1 MLSTRSLG
9 RSTPQATARQ
19 LLPITWPMRHERT
32 ILYQRCLELMQI
44 TAELIEQLPAGF
56 AFLTEQLRKSSS
68 SVARNYGEGYYQ
80 RSRAQQ
86 RKYFDIASHSARE
99 TSMSFDTAQCFR
111 IGDSTTIARG
121 KQVALELVKMLSKFR
136 HG

>member
-1 MLSTRSLG
+1 
-9 RSTPQATARQ
+9 
-19 LLPITWPMRHERT
+19 MRHEKT
-32 ILYQRCLELMQI
+32 VIYQRCLELMKI
-44 TAELIEQLPAGF
+44 AAELIEQLPSGF
-56 AFLTEQLRKSSS
+56 TFLVDQLRRSTS

-99 TSMSFDTAQCFR
+99 SSMSFDTAMCFG
-111 IGDSTTIARG
+111 IGNRETIARG
-121 KQVALELVKMLSKFR
+121 KQVTLELVKMLAKFH

>member
-1 MLSTRSLG
+1 M
-9 RSTPQATARQ
+9 
-19 LLPITWPMRHERT
+19 E
-32 ILYQRCLELMQI
+32 I
-44 TAELIEQLPAGF
+44 TAELIEQFPSGF
-56 AFLTEQLRKSSS
+56 AFLVDQLRPSSS

-99 TSMSFDTAQCFR
+99 SSMSFDTARCFR
-111 IGDSTTIARG
+111 IGISTTIARG
-121 KQVALELVKMLSKFR
+121 KQVALELVKMLSKFH